1 MTEDPISKP
10 IMIGH
15 QKRVTV
21 HERLTFPKEDWQV
34 IADLNNPMSP
44 RAITKYIPEGD
55 AQWRPSSLTRS

>member
-44 RAITKYIPEGD
+44 RAITNIFLMGM
-55 AQWRPSSLTRS
+55 PSGVLAV